1 MKQTATRAK
10 PVVAVVQVS
19 AASGL
24 SDTAP
29 DSDLAGRYARGF
41 KAQDL
46 LVLRRAD
53 RTAGRLADAA
63 CHRGLARP
71 RSRRYARCA
80 RLRRHLTHDE
90 ALTEGAGVASCSD

>member
-1 MKQTATRAK
+1 M
-10 PVVAVVQVS
+10 S

-53 RTAGRLADAA
+53 RTADRLADTA
-63 CHRGLARP
+63 GLEVSHTPAV
-71 RSRRYARCA
+71 
-80 RLRRHLTHDE
+80 
-90 ALTEGAGVASCSD
+90 GATLGKLPPQPQ